1 MAVFLERGLQGSDF
15 TPPAASGVF
24 GDVALD
30 YWAAAWIEQFYQDG
44 ITKGC
49 DTDPLS
55 YCPEQQVTR
64 AEMAIFLLRAKYG
77 SSYSP
82 PTAVGIFSDVSPGY
96 WAADWIEQLY
106 AEGITTGC
114 GDSPLRFCPDDSVTR
129 DQMAAFLVRTF
140 GLE

>member
-1 MAVFLERGLQGSDF
+1 MTS
-15 TPPAASGVF
+15 
-24 GDVALD
+24 D
-30 YWAAAWIEQFYQDG
+30 YWAADWIEQFYQDE

-49 DTDPLS
+49 NTNPSS

-64 AEMAIFLLRAKYG
+64 AEMSVLLLRAKYG

-82 PTAVGIFSDVSPGY
+82 PLANGLFADVSAEY
-96 WAADWIEQLY
+96 WATDRVEQLY
-106 AEGITTGC
+106 KEGITTGC
-114 GDSPLRFCPDDSVTR
+114 SGSPLSFCSDDSVTR